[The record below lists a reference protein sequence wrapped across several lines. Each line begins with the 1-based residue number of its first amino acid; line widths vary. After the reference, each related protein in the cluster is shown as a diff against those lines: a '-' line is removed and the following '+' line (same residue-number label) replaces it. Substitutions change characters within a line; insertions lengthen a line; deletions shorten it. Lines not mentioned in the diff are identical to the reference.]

1 MQNKGVEN
9 FINKKSV
16 RAILF
21 GVASGII
28 SIIILF
34 LIVGF
39 AVTKLDSYPAS
50 IIDYVILGI
59 LIIGGFIAGNVTGR
73 IYKSSGI
80 LYGAV
85 TGIVLFLIILLAG
98 ISSIAN
104 GATLFT
110 LYKLAILVVSSALGG
125 ILGVNKK
132 DKIHIK

>member
-1 MQNKGVEN
+1 MQNTGTEK
-9 FINKKSV
+9 FFNKKSIK
-16 RAILF
+16 AIIF
-21 GVASGII
+21 GVVTGII

-34 LIVGF
+34 LLIGF

-59 LIIGGFIAGNVTGR
+59 LVIGGLFAGYVTGR

-98 ISSIAN
+98 ISSIAS
-104 GATLFT
+104 GMTFYT
-110 LYKLAILVVSSALGG
+110 LYKLAILVISSALGG
-125 ILGVNKK
+125 ILGVNKT